1 VGGSEQSGEC
11 NQATRNRKRE
21 RNKGEKKSRETGE
34 VKREKRRKKG
44 KSSIR
49 RKEEAFLG

>member
-1 VGGSEQSGEC
+1 VA
-11 NQATRNRKRE
+11 NATRRPGIDKEKEIKGKKKPRDGRSKKRKKE
-21 RNKGEKKSRETGE
+21 
-34 VKREKRRKKG
+34 KKG